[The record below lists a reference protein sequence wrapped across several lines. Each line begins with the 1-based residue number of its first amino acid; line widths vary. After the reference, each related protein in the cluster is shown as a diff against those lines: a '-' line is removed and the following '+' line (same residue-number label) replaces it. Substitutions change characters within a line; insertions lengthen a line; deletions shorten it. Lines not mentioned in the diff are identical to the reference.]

1 MAVKILKKAELISEF
16 YAEVSILKG
25 KSHQGIIT
33 LKDYGTDGV
42 VEFSDESEDT
52 SVRFIVTEYLPH
64 NLFDVCATLGPM
76 GEEAGKL
83 FLNSVISALHELHIN
98 GNSHGD
104 LKLENIVLDS

>member
-1 MAVKILKKAELISEF
+1 M
-16 YAEVSILKG
+16 
-25 KSHQGIIT
+25 
-33 LKDYGTDGV
+33 
-42 VEFSDESEDT
+42 
-52 SVRFIVTEYLPH
+52 TEYLPH
-64 NLFDVCATLGPM
+64 NLFDVCYTLGPM